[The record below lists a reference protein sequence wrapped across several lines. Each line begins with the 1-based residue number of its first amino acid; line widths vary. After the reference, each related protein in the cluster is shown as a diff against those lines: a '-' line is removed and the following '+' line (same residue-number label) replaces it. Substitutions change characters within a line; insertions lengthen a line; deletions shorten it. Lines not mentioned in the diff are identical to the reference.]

1 MREGWT
7 LTPLASVTR
16 QVIEPIDLRPDV
28 EYKNLGV
35 KWYAAGTFLR
45 EPKPGRDIKASR
57 LYRVR
62 PGQFVYN
69 RLFATEGSFALVRA
83 EDAEAVA
90 SNEFPVFDVDTSRLL
105 PEYLYLHFQQEAV
118 WQEVNR
124 QCTGTTKSRLR
135 WKEERFRAYALPL
148 PPLAEQRR
156 IVDLIG
162 ALDDVTEA
170 TKAAAGASLAARD
183 RFLDSKFGGAER
195 VPVGS
200 LLAGI
205 EGGRSPKAL
214 DAPPALDE
222 FGVLKVSAVTSLGF
236 EPRESKTVIDT
247 SVFSEHHFVRAG
259 DVLLTRANTAALLGQ
274 VCLVP
279 EDHSNLLL
287 CDKTLRLKPA
297 EGVSPAALVA
307 ALNSP
312 TARAQLSAAAT
323 GTSASMK
330 NISQD
335 NVREVLVCWP
345 KDAVTAGL
353 ADQALLAGH
362 RRAQAT
368 MAQLLELRSAVLSA
382 LLSGEHEIPE
392 SYDELMEVA
401 S

>member
-1 MREGWT
+1 MREGWG

-148 PPLAEQRR
+148 PSLREQRR
-156 IVDLIG
+156 IVDLVG
-162 ALDDVTEA
+162 ALDDTI
-170 TKAAAGASLAARD
+170 AAGEREAA
-183 RFLDSKFGGAER
+183 K
-195 VPVGS
+195 
-200 LLAGI
+200 
-205 EGGRSPKAL
+205 
-214 DAPPALDE
+214 
-222 FGVLKVSAVTSLGF
+222 
-236 EPRESKTVIDT
+236 
-247 SVFSEHHFVRAG
+247 
-259 DVLLTRANTAALLGQ
+259 
-274 VCLVP
+274 
-279 EDHSNLLL
+279 
-287 CDKTLRLKPA
+287 
-297 EGVSPAALVA
+297 
-307 ALNSP
+307 
-312 TARAQLSAAAT
+312 
-323 GTSASMK
+323 
-330 NISQD
+330 
-335 NVREVLVCWP
+335 
-345 KDAVTAGL
+345 TAGL
-353 ADQALLAGH
+353 AVEM
-362 RRAQAT
+362 RRALPTGDEVELGDLLTAIESGVSTRPVDGVGKRLKLLSLAAVRPARFHPTEIKEVGAAALPERARLREGDLLVTRSNTPDRVGYVCVAHGVPEDTFLPDLVWRLVPDGQRVSRDYLEQVLSSPQLRSMITASASGT
-368 MAQLLELRSAVLSA
+368 SESMRKINKAGFARLRVPLPDRAQQDAYTGPLRGIADLELRQSEAIAGLKELRARLLPA